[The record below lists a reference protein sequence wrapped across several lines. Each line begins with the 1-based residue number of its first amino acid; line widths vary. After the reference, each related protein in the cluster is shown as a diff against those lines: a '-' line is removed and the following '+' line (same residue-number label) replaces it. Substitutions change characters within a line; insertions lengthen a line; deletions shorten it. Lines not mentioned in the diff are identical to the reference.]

1 MDGYLDWLLG
11 SKFIIR
17 TLESELFIYLFIF
30 LKSSDHFVSINGL
43 SLHLS
48 SPVPLCVPCSGG
60 PWEAGLW
67 GRASLGAARQE
78 GNSSGNPG
86 VGSACSVFIRAGR

>member
-11 SKFIIR
+11 SKFNIR
-17 TLESELFIYLFIF
+17 TLENEPFFF
-30 LKSSDHFVSINGL
+30 FFFKSSDHFASINGL
-43 SLHLS
+43 SFHLS
-48 SPVPLCVPCSGG
+48 SPVPLCAPCSGG

-86 VGSACSVFIRAGR
+86 VGSACSVFIQVGH